1 MRQADRTATLKKSI
15 YAHQSLYK
23 YEGKETWWSPK
34 VGELPETHKMFTE
47 TDYIYIQSKAQQAG
61 LSVNEFCHQAAM
73 GCEVG
78 QRISPEMVSA
88 IRDLSG
94 IANNVNQI
102 AHQMHIY
109 GLEAVKQQCFSIIS
123 EVCRIITQVKN
134 NNHDSED

>member
-1 MRQADRTATLKKSI
+1 MSLKPRRQADRTATLKKSI
-15 YAHQSLYK
+15 YAHQSLDK
-23 YEGKETWWSPK
+23 YEEKETWWSPK
-34 VGELPETHKMFTE
+34 VSELPETHEMFPGNV
-47 TDYIYIQSKAQQAG
+47 YR
-61 LSVNEFCHQAAM
+61 
-73 GCEVG
+73 G

-123 EVCRIITQVKN
+123 EVSRIITQVKN

>member
-1 MRQADRTATLKKSI
+1 MNFAIRLQWAVKLVS
-15 YAHQSLYK
+15 
-23 YEGKETWWSPK
+23 
-34 VGELPETHKMFTE
+34 
-47 TDYIYIQSKAQQAG
+47 
-61 LSVNEFCHQAAM
+61 
-73 GCEVG
+73 
-78 QRISPEMVSA
+78 VSA

-123 EVCRIITQVKN
+123 EVSRIITQVKN

>member
-1 MRQADRTATLKKSI
+1 MKEKKF
-15 YAHQSLYK
+15 
-23 YEGKETWWSPK
+23 GGRPK
-34 VGELPETHKMFTE
+34 LASYQKCTKCFRIMFTE
-47 TDYIYIQSKAQQAG
+47 NDYIYIQSKAQQAG

-78 QRISPEMVSA
+78 QRISREMVSA

-123 EVCRIITQVKN
+123 ESAELLPK
-134 NNHDSED
+134 